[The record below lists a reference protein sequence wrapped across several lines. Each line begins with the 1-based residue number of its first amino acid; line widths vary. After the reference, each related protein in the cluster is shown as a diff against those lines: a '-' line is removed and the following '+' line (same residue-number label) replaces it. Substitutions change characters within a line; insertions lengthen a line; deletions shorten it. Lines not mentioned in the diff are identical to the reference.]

1 MLTFIARNTDCHKCN
16 VFRWAQSFLS
26 QLAAAAMLE
35 HLIASAA
42 YVLADMCAAAV
53 DLHVC
58 FAEKQRISAATLLN
72 YDWCITRSF
81 CQEREAAATQRH
93 IAAHRL
99 Y

>member
-1 MLTFIARNTDCHKCN
+1 MLIFIARNTDCHKCN
-16 VFRWAQSFLS
+16 VFRRAQSFLS
-26 QLAAAAMLE
+26 QLAAAAMVE

-42 YVLADMCAAAV
+42 HVLGDISAAAA

-58 FAEKQRISAATLLN
+58 CAEKQRIPAATLLN

-93 IAAHRL
+93 TAAHRL